1 MTNPK
6 HSTSQKAGSS
16 LAGTGA
22 TVAVIGAI
30 ALILVMAGGTLTAL
44 RRKREER

>member
-6 HSTSQKAGSS
+6 NSASKKAGSP
-16 LAGTGA
+16 LAGTGV

-30 ALILVMAGGTLTAL
+30 ALILVMTGGTLTAL